1 MESMLNT
8 LRHFRGLP
16 HRCEEIACINNI
28 LYIDDSKATNIGAA
42 CAAIKGFSQLQKPN
56 ILLIAGGR
64 TKNIDFSSLIEM
76 VSTTVK
82 HCFLL
87 GEIADE
93 LHNLLVGVIPVSR
106 HSSIEACVV
115 EASKIGCAGDVVLLS
130 PACASFDMFENYI
143 ERGLHFQAAVNSLSE
158 NGRAF

>member
-1 MESMLNT
+1 MESMLCT
-8 LRHFRGLP
+8 LRHFKGLP

-42 CAAIKGFSQLQKPN
+42 CAAIEGFSQFQKRN

-64 TKNIDFSSLIEM
+64 TKNIDFSSLIKM
-76 VSTTVK
+76 VSTAVK

-106 HSSIEACVV
+106 HSSIEACVL

-130 PACASFDMFENYI
+130 PACASFDQYLNFE
-143 ERGLHFQAAVNSLSE
+143 ERGDHFISLVE
-158 NGRAF
+158 HHRKNLI